1 MALRLSSPLHAAA
14 LGGALAFLGVCPS
27 RAGAQAQDAVDAPAT
42 VESAS
47 AESLAADARAHYE
60 AGRFEQAVSTYLRA
74 WRLEPA
80 AGLLYNVAVIYDRK
94 LDEPELALDFY
105 RRYIKAEDA
114 DPAAVERAMA
124 RIRALKAAPKEPT
137 PVSAPTVPTVESA
150 LPAPSAPPDEGRR
163 TAGWVLMGSGG
174 AALVTGGV
182 LAMLASNTHEDF
194 EAAKTVDEKRS
205 TRETGESYALAAD
218 VSFGLA
224 AVLVGVG
231 AWLLVGESNGPSVDV
246 TLAPGAR
253 GLTLSAGGAL

>member
-1 MALRLSSPLHAAA
+1 MALRLSSPLHAAF
-14 LGGALAFLGVCPS
+14 LGGALGVLGACPGQA
-27 RAGAQAQDAVDAPAT
+27 RAQAQDAVEAPAT
-42 VESAS
+42 VETAS
-47 AESLAADARAHYE
+47 AESLAEDARALYE

-114 DPAAVERAMA
+114 EPAAVERAMA
-124 RIRALKAAPKEPT
+124 RIRALKAGQRESAPVST
-137 PVSAPTVPTVESA
+137 PVVPTVESA
-150 LPAPSAPPDEGRR
+150 PASAQPPRDEGRR

-182 LAMLASNTHEDF
+182 LALLASNSHQDF
-194 EAAKTVDEKRS
+194 ETATTVDEKRS

-218 VSFGLA
+218 LSFGLA
-224 AVLVGVG
+224 AALVGVG
-231 AWLLVGESNGPSVDV
+231 AWLLVGEANGPSVDV
-246 TLAPGAR
+246 TLVPGTH